1 MPQLHRNP
9 PFRAEHL
16 GSLLRTDE
24 LLKTKTAYE
33 AGQVPKFDLTA
44 IENKDIK
51 DIVETQKKIGFP
63 ALSDGEYTRHSMFI
77 VPHSPSSLSHSGL
90 RSDSDSL
97 SVLGHLLPWS

>member
-1 MPQLHRNP
+1 MSQLHRNP

-51 DIVETQKKIGFP
+51 EIVETQKKLGFP
-63 ALSDGEYTRHSMFI
+63 ALSDGEYTRHSMI
-77 VPHSPSSLSHSGL
+77 LVLHRSPHLSGPISG
-90 RSDSDSL
+90 SDL
-97 SVLGHLLPWS
+97 S

>member
-51 DIVETQKKIGFP
+51 DIVETQKNIGFP

-77 VPHSPSSLSHSGL
+77 VPHSPLFHSGL
-90 RSDSDSL
+90 RSDSDSF